1 MSHSSKKS
9 SKQNSKQ
16 TPSKDPNQDSK
27 KFDDKD
33 VEIISRSLAHD
44 GFLRIEHLQL
54 RHRLFSGAWSEVFM
68 RELQL
73 KDPAVGVLLFD
84 PDRDSVLLLRQFR
97 IGMFGETS
105 NGGSSWPLEIV
116 AGMVA
121 SGEQY
126 EEVAL
131 RESKEES
138 NCVPMDLIKICE
150 YYNSPGG
157 SNEKI
162 ILFCGRFDSRNAG
175 GVYGLIEEHEDI
187 EVQVLNYSDAMGLIE
202 TGEINN
208 AMTIIA
214 LQWLQ
219 LHRKKLLD
227 SWN

>member
-1 MSHSSKKS
+1 MSK
-9 SKQNSKQ
+9 NS
-16 TPSKDPNQDSK
+16 NQDSK

-44 GFLRIEHLQL
+44 GFLRVEHLQL
-54 RHRLFSGAWSEVFM
+54 RHRLFSGEWSEVFM

-73 KDPAVGVLLFD
+73 KNPAVGVLLFD
-84 PDRDSVLLLRQFR
+84 PDRDALLLVRQFR
-97 IGMFGETS
+97 VGMFNDSREHG
-105 NGGSSWPLEIV
+105 NGALGWPLEIV
-116 AGMVA
+116 AGMVD
-121 SGEQY
+121 SSEQY

-138 NCVPMDLIKICE
+138 NCVPTDLIRICE

-162 ILFCGRFDSRNAG
+162 ILFCGRIDCRKAG

-187 EVQVLNYSDAMGLIE
+187 EVQIHSYADAIQMLEG
-202 TGEINN
+202 GEINN

-219 LHRKKLLD
+219 LHRQELLD

>member
-1 MSHSSKKS
+1 MTHKA
-9 SKQNSKQ
+9 
-16 TPSKDPNQDSK
+16 NQDSK
-27 KFDDKD
+27 LFDAKD
-33 VEIISRSLAHD
+33 VEIISRSLEHD

-54 RHRLFSGAWSEVFM
+54 RHRLFSGAWSDVFM

-84 PDRDSVLLLRQFR
+84 PDRDMLLLVRQFR
-97 IGMFGETS
+97 VGMFNDTS
-105 NGGSSWPLEIV
+105 GHGDEVLGWPLEIV

-121 SGEQY
+121 RGEQF
-126 EEVAL
+126 EDVAL

-138 NCVPMDLIKICE
+138 NCVPTDLIKICE

-162 ILFCGRFDSRNAG
+162 ILFCGRIDSRNAG

-187 EVQVLNYSDAMGLIE
+187 EVQVLSYADAMRLIDS
-202 TGEINN
+202 GEINN

-219 LHRKKLLD
+219 LHRQELLD
-227 SWN
+227 RWN

>member
-1 MSHSSKKS
+1 MTQKS
-9 SKQNSKQ
+9 I
-16 TPSKDPNQDSK
+16 QDSK

-33 VEIISRSLAHD
+33 VEIISRSLEHD
-44 GFLRIEHLQL
+44 GFLRIERLQL
-54 RHRLFSGAWSEVFM
+54 RHRLFSGEWSEVFT

-84 PDRDSVLLLRQFR
+84 PDQDALLLVRQFR
-97 IGMFGETS
+97 VGMFSDASLDGDKVL
-105 NGGSSWPLEIV
+105 GWPLEIV
-116 AGMVA
+116 AGMA
-121 SGEQY
+121 GSTEQF
-126 EEVAL
+126 EAVAL
-131 RESKEES
+131 RECKEES
-138 NCVPMDLIKICE
+138 NCVPTDLIKICE

-162 ILFCGRFDSRNAG
+162 ILFCGRIDSRNVG

-187 EVQVLNYSDAMGLIE
+187 EVQVLSYADAMFLIDS
-202 TGEINN
+202 GEINN

-219 LHRKKLLD
+219 LHRQALLD

>member
-1 MSHSSKKS
+1 MTQK
-9 SKQNSKQ
+9 
-16 TPSKDPNQDSK
+16 PSQESK

-33 VEIISRSLAHD
+33 VEIISRSVEHD

-54 RHRLFSGAWSEVFM
+54 RHRLFSGSWSEVFM

-84 PDRDSVLLLRQFR
+84 PDRDALLLVRQFR
-97 IGMFGETS
+97 VGMFSDTHKQGGEVL
-105 NGGSSWPLEIV
+105 GWPLEIV
-116 AGMVA
+116 AGMVD
-121 SGEQY
+121 STEQF

-138 NCVPMDLIKICE
+138 NCVPTDLIKICE

-162 ILFCGRFDSRNAG
+162 ILFCGRIDSRNAG
-175 GVYGLIEEHEDI
+175 GVHGLAEEHEDI
-187 EVQVLNYSDAMGLIE
+187 EVQVLSYAYAMGLIDS
-202 TGEINN
+202 GEINN

-219 LHRKKLLD
+219 LHRQELLN
-227 SWN
+227 SWK

>member
-1 MSHSSKKS
+1 MS
-9 SKQNSKQ
+9 QN
-16 TPSKDPNQDSK
+16 SK

-44 GFLRIEHLQL
+44 GFLRVEHLQL

-84 PDRDSVLLLRQFR
+84 PDQDTVLLVRQFR
-97 IGMFGETS
+97 IGMFDES
-105 NGGSSWPLEIV
+105 SEASHVGSAWPLEIV

-121 SGEQY
+121 SGERF

-138 NCVPMDLIKICE
+138 NYVPTDLIKICE

-162 ILFCGRFDSRNAG
+162 ILFCGRIDSRNAG

-187 EVQVLNYSDAMGLIE
+187 EVQVLDYGAAIGLISS
-202 TGEINN
+202 GEINN

-219 LHRKKLLD
+219 LHRQELLD

>member
-1 MSHSSKKS
+1 MIDKRN
-9 SKQNSKQ
+9 QNSKI
-16 TPSKDPNQDSK
+16 
-27 KFDDKD
+27 FDDKD
-33 VEIISRSLAHD
+33 VEIISRSLEHD

-54 RHRLFSGAWSEVFM
+54 RHRLFSGVWSEVFM

-84 PDRDSVLLLRQFR
+84 PDRDVLLLVRQFR
-97 IGMFGETS
+97 VGMFDDTS
-105 NGGSSWPLEIV
+105 GHGSKALGWPLEIV

-138 NCVPMDLIKICE
+138 NCVPTDLIKICE

-162 ILFCGRFDSRNAG
+162 ILFCGRIDSRNAG

-187 EVQVLNYSDAMGLIE
+187 EVQLLSYADAMGLIDS
-202 TGEINN
+202 GEINN

-214 LQWLQ
+214 MQWLQ
-219 LHRKKLLD
+219 LHRQELLD
-227 SWN
+227 NWI

>member
-1 MSHSSKKS
+1 MTHKA
-9 SKQNSKQ
+9 
-16 TPSKDPNQDSK
+16 NQDSK
-27 KFDDKD
+27 LFDDKD
-33 VEIISRSLAHD
+33 VEIISRSLEHD

-54 RHRLFSGAWSEVFM
+54 RHRLFSGAWSDVFM

-84 PDRDSVLLLRQFR
+84 PDRDMLLLVRQFR
-97 IGMFGETS
+97 VGMFNDTLGHGDEVL
-105 NGGSSWPLEIV
+105 GWPLEIV

-121 SGEQY
+121 RGEQF

-138 NCVPMDLIKICE
+138 NCVPTDLIKICE

-162 ILFCGRFDSRNAG
+162 ILFCGRIDSRNAG

-187 EVQVLNYSDAMGLIE
+187 EVQVLSYADAMRLIDS
-202 TGEINN
+202 GEINN

-219 LHRKKLLD
+219 LHRQELLD

>member
-1 MSHSSKKS
+1 MSK
-9 SKQNSKQ
+9 N
-16 TPSKDPNQDSK
+16 PNQNFK
-27 KFDDKD
+27 TFDDND

-54 RHRLFSGAWSEVFM
+54 RHRLFSGAWSEVFL

-84 PDRDSVLLLRQFR
+84 PVRDAVLLVRQFR
-97 IGMFGETS
+97 VGMYDQSQES
-105 NGGSSWPLEIV
+105 GSAWPLEIV
-116 AGMVA
+116 AGMVD
-121 SGEQY
+121 SDEKF
-126 EEVAL
+126 EEVAI

-138 NCVPMDLIKICE
+138 NCEPTDLIKICE

-162 ILFCGRFDSRNAG
+162 ILFCGRFDSTAAG

-187 EVQVLNYSDAMGLIE
+187 EVQVRSYSDAMGLIDS
-202 TGEINN
+202 GEINN
-208 AMTIIA
+208 AMSIIA
-214 LQWLQ
+214 LQWLRE
-219 LHRKKLLD
+219 HRQELLD

>member
-1 MSHSSKKS
+1 MTQKS
-9 SKQNSKQ
+9 I
-16 TPSKDPNQDSK
+16 QDSK

-33 VEIISRSLAHD
+33 VEIISRSLEHD

-54 RHRLFSGAWSEVFM
+54 RHRLFSGEWSEVFT

-84 PDRDSVLLLRQFR
+84 PDQDALLLVRQFR
-97 IGMFGETS
+97 VGMFRDASLDGDKVL
-105 NGGSSWPLEIV
+105 GWPLEIV
-116 AGMVA
+116 AGMVG
-121 SGEQY
+121 STEQF
-126 EEVAL
+126 EAVAL
-131 RESKEES
+131 RECKEES
-138 NCVPMDLIKICE
+138 NCVPTDLIKICE

-162 ILFCGRFDSRNAG
+162 ILFCGRIDSRNVG

-187 EVQVLNYSDAMGLIE
+187 EVQVLSYADAMSLIDS
-202 TGEINN
+202 GEINN

-219 LHRKKLLD
+219 LHRQALLD

>member
-1 MSHSSKKS
+1 MTQK
-9 SKQNSKQ
+9 
-16 TPSKDPNQDSK
+16 PEQDSI

-33 VEIISRSLAHD
+33 VEIISRSLEHD

-84 PDRDSVLLLRQFR
+84 PYRDTVLLLRQFR
-97 IGMFGETS
+97 VGMFSESSETS
-105 NGGSSWPLEIV
+105 QAESSWPLEIV

-121 SGEQY
+121 SGERF

-131 RESKEES
+131 RESKEEA
-138 NCVPMDLIKICE
+138 NCLPTDLIKICE

-162 ILFCGRFDSRNAG
+162 ILFCGRTDSRNAG

-187 EVQVLNYSDAMGLIE
+187 EVQVLSYADAMGLIDS
-202 TGEINN
+202 GEINN

-219 LHRKKLLD
+219 LHRQELLD

>member
-1 MSHSSKKS
+1 MTHKA
-9 SKQNSKQ
+9 
-16 TPSKDPNQDSK
+16 NQDSK
-27 KFDDKD
+27 LFDAKD
-33 VEIISRSLAHD
+33 VEIISRSLEHD

-54 RHRLFSGAWSEVFM
+54 RHRLFSGAWSDVFM

-84 PDRDSVLLLRQFR
+84 PDRDMLLLVRQFR
-97 IGMFGETS
+97 VGMFNDTS
-105 NGGSSWPLEIV
+105 GHGDEVLGWPLEIV

-121 SGEQY
+121 RGEQF

-138 NCVPMDLIKICE
+138 NCVPTDLIKICE

-162 ILFCGRFDSRNAG
+162 ILFCGRIDSRNAG

-187 EVQVLNYSDAMGLIE
+187 EVQVLSYADAMRFIDS
-202 TGEINN
+202 GEINN

-219 LHRKKLLD
+219 LHRQELLD

>member
-1 MSHSSKKS
+1 MTQKFNH
-9 SKQNSKQ
+9 
-16 TPSKDPNQDSK
+16 DSK
-27 KFDDKD
+27 KFVDKD
-33 VEIISRSLAHD
+33 VEIIERSLEYD
-44 GFLRIEHLQL
+44 GFLQIEHLQL
-54 RHRLFSGAWSEVFM
+54 RHRLFSGEWSEVFM

-84 PDRDSVLLLRQFR
+84 PDRDALLLVRQFR
-97 IGMFGETS
+97 VGMFTDASRHGDKVL
-105 NGGSSWPLEIV
+105 GWPLEIV
-116 AGMVA
+116 AGMVDNT
-121 SGEQY
+121 EQY

-138 NCVPMDLIKICE
+138 KCVPTNLIKICE

-162 ILFCGRFDSRNAG
+162 ILFCGRIDSRNAG
-175 GVYGLIEEHEDI
+175 GVYGLVEEHEDI
-187 EVQVLNYSDAMGLIE
+187 EVRVLSYADAMALID

-219 LHRKKLLD
+219 LHREELLN

>member
-1 MSHSSKKS
+1 MTQK
-9 SKQNSKQ
+9 
-16 TPSKDPNQDSK
+16 PNQDSK
-27 KFDDKD
+27 TFNDKD

-54 RHRLFSGAWSEVFM
+54 RHRLFSGAWSEVFT

-84 PDRDSVLLLRQFR
+84 PDRDALLLVRQFR
-97 IGMFGETS
+97 VGMFSDAAGHDGEVL
-105 NGGSSWPLEIV
+105 GWPLEIV
-116 AGMVA
+116 AGMVDHA
-121 SGEQY
+121 EQY
-126 EEVAL
+126 EAVAL

-138 NCVPMDLIKICE
+138 NCVPTDLIKICE
-150 YYNSPGG
+150 YYNSPGT

-162 ILFCGRFDSRNAG
+162 ILFCGRIDSRNAG

-187 EVQVLNYSDAMGLIE
+187 EVRVLSYADAMDLIDS
-202 TGEINN
+202 GEINN

-219 LHRKKLLD
+219 LHRQELLNN
-227 SWN
+227 WN

>member
-1 MSHSSKKS
+1 MTHKA
-9 SKQNSKQ
+9 
-16 TPSKDPNQDSK
+16 NQDSK
-27 KFDDKD
+27 LFDAKD
-33 VEIISRSLAHD
+33 VEIISRSLEHD

-84 PDRDSVLLLRQFR
+84 PDRDMLLLVRQFR
-97 IGMFGETS
+97 VGMFNATPGH
-105 NGGSSWPLEIV
+105 GDQALGWPLEIV

-121 SGEQY
+121 RGEQF

-138 NCVPMDLIKICE
+138 NCVPTDLIKICE

-162 ILFCGRFDSRNAG
+162 ILFCGRIDSRNAG

-187 EVQVLNYSDAMGLIE
+187 EVQVLSYADAMRFIDS
-202 TGEINN
+202 GEINN

-219 LHRKKLLD
+219 LHRQELLD

>member
-1 MSHSSKKS
+1 MTHKA
-9 SKQNSKQ
+9 
-16 TPSKDPNQDSK
+16 NQDSK
-27 KFDDKD
+27 LFDAKD
-33 VEIISRSLAHD
+33 VEIISRSLEHD

-54 RHRLFSGAWSEVFM
+54 RHRLFSGAWSDVFM

-84 PDRDSVLLLRQFR
+84 PDRDMLLLVRQFR
-97 IGMFGETS
+97 VGMFNDTS
-105 NGGSSWPLEIV
+105 GHGDEVLGWPLEIV

-121 SGEQY
+121 RGEQF

-138 NCVPMDLIKICE
+138 NCVPTDLIKICE

-162 ILFCGRFDSRNAG
+162 ILFCGRIDSRNAG

-187 EVQVLNYSDAMGLIE
+187 EVQVLSYADAMRFIDS
-202 TGEINN
+202 GEINN

-219 LHRKKLLD
+219 LHRQELLD
-227 SWN
+227 R

>member
-1 MSHSSKKS
+1 MTQK
-9 SKQNSKQ
+9 
-16 TPSKDPNQDSK
+16 PNQDSK
-27 KFDDKD
+27 IFDDKD
-33 VEIISRSLAHD
+33 VEIISRSLEYD

-54 RHRLFSGAWSEVFM
+54 RHRLFSGVWSEVFT

-84 PDRDSVLLLRQFR
+84 PDRDALLLVRQFR
-97 IGMFGETS
+97 VGMFSDTLRHGDEVL
-105 NGGSSWPLEIV
+105 GWPLEIV
-116 AGMVA
+116 AGMVD
-121 SGEQY
+121 SSEEF

-138 NCVPMDLIKICE
+138 NCVPTDLIKICE

-162 ILFCGRFDSRNAG
+162 ILFCGRIDSRNAG

-187 EVQVLNYSDAMGLIE
+187 EVQVRSYANAMDLLE
-202 TGEINN
+202 RGEINN

-219 LHRKKLLD
+219 LHRQKLLS

>member
-1 MSHSSKKS
+1 MTHKA
-9 SKQNSKQ
+9 
-16 TPSKDPNQDSK
+16 NQDSK
-27 KFDDKD
+27 LFDAKD
-33 VEIISRSLAHD
+33 VEIISRSLEHD

-54 RHRLFSGAWSEVFM
+54 RHRLFSGAWSDVFM

-84 PDRDSVLLLRQFR
+84 PDRDMLLLVRQFR
-97 IGMFGETS
+97 VGMFNATPGH
-105 NGGSSWPLEIV
+105 GDQALGWPLEIV

-121 SGEQY
+121 RGEQF

-138 NCVPMDLIKICE
+138 NCVPTDLIKICE

-162 ILFCGRFDSRNAG
+162 ILFCGRIDSRNAG

-187 EVQVLNYSDAMGLIE
+187 EVQVLSYADAMRLIDS
-202 TGEINN
+202 GEINN

-219 LHRKKLLD
+219 LHRQELLD

>member
-1 MSHSSKKS
+1 MTQERNQHSKI
-9 SKQNSKQ
+9 
-16 TPSKDPNQDSK
+16 
-27 KFDDKD
+27 FDDQD
-33 VEIISRSLAHD
+33 VEIISRSLEHD
-44 GFLRIEHLQL
+44 GFLRIERLQL
-54 RHRLFSGAWSEVFM
+54 RHRLFSGAWSEVFT
-68 RELQL
+68 RELLL

-84 PDRDSVLLLRQFR
+84 PDQDALLLVRQFR
-97 IGMFGETS
+97 VGML
-105 NGGSSWPLEIV
+105 NGPDGQGDEALGWPLEIV
-116 AGMVA
+116 AGMVD
-121 SGEQY
+121 SGEQF

-138 NCVPMDLIKICE
+138 NCEPTDLIKICE

-162 ILFCGRFDSRNAG
+162 ILFCGRIDSRNVG

-187 EVQVLNYSDAMGLIE
+187 EVQVLSYADAMGLVD

-219 LHRKKLLD
+219 LHRQELLD

>member
-1 MSHSSKKS
+1 MTHKA
-9 SKQNSKQ
+9 
-16 TPSKDPNQDSK
+16 NQDSK
-27 KFDDKD
+27 LFDAKD
-33 VEIISRSLAHD
+33 VEIISRSLEHD

-54 RHRLFSGAWSEVFM
+54 RHRLFSGAWSDVFM

-84 PDRDSVLLLRQFR
+84 PDRDMLLLVRQFR
-97 IGMFGETS
+97 VGMFNDTS
-105 NGGSSWPLEIV
+105 GHGDEVLGWPLEIV
-116 AGMVA
+116 AGMGA
-121 SGEQY
+121 RGEQF

-138 NCVPMDLIKICE
+138 NCVPTDLIKICE

-162 ILFCGRFDSRNAG
+162 ILFCGRIDSRNAG

-187 EVQVLNYSDAMGLIE
+187 EVQVLSYADAMRFIDS
-202 TGEINN
+202 GEINN

-219 LHRKKLLD
+219 LHRQELLD